1 MTRGGAS
8 FSMDVAPAVARPKE
22 LPVPKAPTLS
32 RPSATEGPAPRTK
45 AAPKAKAAAKAKAK
59 ASASAAPVQRH
70 GLSDAQL
77 DLAYRCVVMMRLLH
91 DRATALQRQGR
102 IHSWLG
108 CLGQEAA
115 IVGSGLA
122 LQPEDWAFPSY
133 REHAVALVR
142 GIPVRKLVDHLFGNA
157 LDHAKGRNLP
167 PEYSFREVNFV
178 SISAPVG
185 TQVPQAVG
193 VAYAAKL
200 KGDAMASI
208 AYFGDGTSSTG
219 DVQVAMNFA
228 GVWKAPVV
236 FFCQNNGWAISVPTH
251 KQTAVTDIH
260 KKASAFGF
268 EGVEV
273 DGNDLLATYAATKR
287 ALDKARSGGGP
298 TLIEAKTY
306 RVGPHSTSD
315 DPSVYRSEDEV
326 APWRARDPLVKLE
339 ADLAALGLWTP
350 AYGERVRAE
359 LEAELKAAVAEAMV
373 APAPEVA
380 DMFHEVYAEAP
391 WHIAEQRD
399 AHLALRAR
407 TGPARP
413 AH

>member
-1 MTRGGAS
+1 MPSPARTAPRRAAQGAKTKAS
-8 FSMDVAPAVARPKE
+8 SAQAVEAKRSSPSAPRRPK
-22 LPVPKAPTLS
+22 
-32 RPSATEGPAPRTK
+32 R
-45 AAPKAKAAAKAKAK
+45 AAEVA
-59 ASASAAPVQRH
+59 RH

-77 DLAYRCVVMMRLLH
+77 DHAYRCMVMMRLLH

-115 IVGSGLA
+115 IIGSGLA

-142 GIPVRKLVDHLFGNA
+142 GIPVRKLMDHLFGNA

-167 PEYSFREVNFV
+167 PEYSFREINFV

-185 TQVPQAVG
+185 TQAPQAVG

-200 KGDAMASI
+200 QGDPIATI

-260 KKASAFGF
+260 LKAAAFGL
-268 EGVEV
+268 EGVVV
-273 DGNDLLATYAATKR
+273 DGNDLLATYAVTKT
-287 ALDKARSGGGP
+287 ALDKARRGEGP

-315 DPSVYRSEDEV
+315 DPSVYRDEAEV
-326 APWRARDPLVKLE
+326 APWRDRDPLAKLE
-339 ADLAALGLWTP
+339 ADLATLGLWTP
-350 AYGERVRAE
+350 AYGAQVRSE
-359 LEAELKAAVAEAMV
+359 LDAELKAAVAGASE
-373 APAPEVA
+373 APAPELA

-391 WHIAEQRD
+391 WHLTEQRE
-399 AHLALRAR
+399 ALLALRAEV
-407 TGPARP
+407 GPAK
-413 AH
+413 AGH